1 VVCDW
6 GAPADNE
13 DGSLASDDA
22 PDKNKELTE
31 MKALEIDKGKGA
43 GLANE
48 VERNGVDVAAGL
60 SCDIAANGA
69 MTDAGKR
76 LRVDEASPVDASGSS
91 FSSFSSS
98 QSLPPS
104 PFPLS

>member
-1 VVCDW
+1 MVCNW

-13 DGSLASDDA
+13 DGSLASDDT
-22 PDKNKELTE
+22 PDNDKELIE
-31 MKALEIDKGKGA
+31 MKAREIDEGKGA
-43 GLANE
+43 GPANE
-48 VERNGVDVAAGL
+48 VERDGVDVAAGL

-76 LRVDEASPVDASGSS
+76 SRVDEASPADASGSS

-98 QSLPPS
+98 RSLPPS
-104 PFPLS
+104 SFPPL